1 MLCDLLRHARQ
12 EPSLRWEPH
21 AGDALVTWI
30 VASLGTRTLLVAP
43 AISGTGGVPG
53 SSSSVGSSR
62 LGELVGHL
70 VALAA
75 GPPQGQQNLD
85 VLTEQVGAR
94 DILIVCAHCLTEC
107 LYCTLMT
114 LLLMFWACKNL
125 LAAFP

>member
-12 EPSLRWEPH
+12 EPSLRWETT

-30 VASLGTRTLLVAP
+30 VASLGTRTLYVTP
-43 AISGTGGVPG
+43 SISAAGGTSG
-53 SSSSVGSSR
+53 SSSRSVGSSR

-94 DILIVCAHCLTEC
+94 DNPHP
-107 LYCTLMT
+107 
-114 LLLMFWACKNL
+114 FS
-125 LAAFP
+125 